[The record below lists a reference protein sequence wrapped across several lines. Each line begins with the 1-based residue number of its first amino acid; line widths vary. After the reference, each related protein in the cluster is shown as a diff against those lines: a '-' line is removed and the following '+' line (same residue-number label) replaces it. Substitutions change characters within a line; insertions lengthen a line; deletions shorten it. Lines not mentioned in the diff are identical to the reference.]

1 MFYTKENFILMLCN
15 ADQDVTR
22 EHEYLTELIRSVDG
36 FVIASS
42 EISIKRLMKRY
53 VRKKIPF
60 IVQKSRRLLAM
71 LF

>member
-1 MFYTKENFILMLCN
+1 MLCN

-22 EHEYLTELIRSVDG
+22 EHEYLTELIRRSVDG

-53 VRKKIPF
+53 VRKDS
-60 IVQKSRRLLAM
+60 VYCT
-71 LF
+71 